1 MTTLF
6 NEKTKLLSKKE
17 NKKET
22 LSQRS
27 YEEVLEKLEKEASLV
42 EEEPPALHEAVAE
55 ARYQAWKEGKITSRK
70 AEEVF
75 KDLLAKASKKRSL

>member
-1 MTTLF
+1 MTTLL
-6 NEKTKLLSKKE
+6 NEKTKPISKTE

-22 LSQRS
+22 LGQRS
-27 YEEVLEKLEKEASLV
+27 YEEVLAKLEKAASLV
-42 EEEPPALHEAVAE
+42 EEGPPAWHEAVVE
-55 ARYQAWKEGKITSRK
+55 VRYQAWKEGKITSRN